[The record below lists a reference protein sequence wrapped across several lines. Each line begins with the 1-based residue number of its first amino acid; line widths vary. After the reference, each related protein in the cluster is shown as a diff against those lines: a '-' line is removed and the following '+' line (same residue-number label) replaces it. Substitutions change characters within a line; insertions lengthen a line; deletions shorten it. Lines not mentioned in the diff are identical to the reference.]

1 MHWTHFEDPATI
13 FALAAQPSGRCLAAT
28 EQGLWKYAS
37 GQWSAIAAQFAKVM
51 LSAVAAHGNTICV
64 GASGDIALSRDG
76 GKTFTLATL
85 PVKAHII
92 AIVLSPAFDKDG
104 IGVAATA
111 QDGVL
116 RTADGG
122 ASWHAWNFGL
132 LDLAV
137 NAIALSP
144 NFSNDATCFAATDH
158 GVFISSNGGRA
169 WNELPT
175 GMGKGPFTSVCI
187 HDTSIRSGAMRS
199 TAKSKDASLQIG
211 TEGHGL
217 WTANEPYE
225 KWQRV
230 KGLRADEINY
240 LLSGV
245 VTSTGGVFVAE
256 GNKWAK
262 SLDEENG
269 MCLARLDDG
278 TIIVGTAGN
287 GAWHGLA

>member
-1 MHWTHFEDPATI
+1 MHWTHSEEPATI
-13 FALAAQPSGRCLAAT
+13 FALAAQPGGTCLAAT
-28 EQGLWKYAS
+28 ENGLWQFANS
-37 GQWSAIAAQFAKVM
+37 QWSVIAPQFAQVT
-51 LSAVAAHGNTICV
+51 LSAVAAQGNTICV
-64 GASGDIALSRDG
+64 GASGDIAISRDG
-76 GKTFTLATL
+76 GKTFVLATL

-92 AIVLSPAFDKDG
+92 SIALSPAFEKDG
-104 IGVAATA
+104 IGLAATA

-116 RTADGG
+116 RTADSS

-144 NFSNDATCFAATDH
+144 DFSNDATCFAATDH
-158 GVFISSNGGRA
+158 GVFISSNSGRA
-169 WNELPT
+169 WNELPI
-175 GMGKGPFTSVCI
+175 GMDNGPFTSLAVG
-187 HDTSIRSGAMRS
+187 TQSR
-199 TAKSKDASLQIG
+199 ASLQVG

-217 WTANEPYE
+217 WMATEPYE

-262 SLDEENG
+262 LLDEEDG
-269 MCLARLDDG
+269 MCLAQLDDS

-287 GAWHGLA
+287 GAWHGLAQIKNLRD